1 MAIGRITYPDKVD
14 YRQEGQDDRYKITA
28 ENMNEIKKTFND
40 SAEGIE
46 KAMNDVE
53 QDIKKSE
60 ELRTNLTKQA
70 NDMQVQLTASIGKAG
85 KYKIE
90 DGKLYLTDANGS
102 FGEGI
107 ELPAQSSVFIDGV
120 VQGTLNLN
128 TTRDSSANKV
138 AVQLLDA
145 NGNALMT
152 ETLASQVYTKD
163 GLTMQSLLNEA
174 VFVLE
179 ESNGVTH
186 CGDYE
191 RYIKFLADQQKEKDE
206 NKEVTV

>member
-28 ENMNEIKKTFND
+28 ENMNEIKRTFND

-53 QDIKKSE
+53 QDIKKSD

-107 ELPAQSSVFIDGV
+107 ELPAQTSAFVDGI
-120 VQGTLNLN
+120 VQGTINLN

-138 AVQLLDA
+138 AVQLLDV

-152 ETLASQVYTKD
+152 ETLASQVYTKE
-163 GLTMQSLLNEA
+163 GLTMESILNDA
-174 VFVLE
+174 LFILE
-179 ESNGVTH
+179 ENGGETI

-191 RYIKFLADQQKEKDE
+191 AYVEHQSLNEESEDE
-206 NKEVTV
+206 TV

>member
-1 MAIGRITYPDKVD
+1 MAIGRISYEDKID
-14 YRQEGQDDRYKITA
+14 YQKQGQDDRYKVTA
-28 ENMNEIKKTFND
+28 KDMNEIKEVFNN
-40 SAEGIE
+40 SAEAIE
-46 KAMNDVE
+46 RNVE
-53 QDIKKSE
+53 DTEKLQVKLDDAIN
-60 ELRTNLTKQA
+60 RT
-70 NDMQVQLTASIGKAG
+70 GH
-85 KYKIE
+85 YKIE
-90 DGKLYLTDANGS
+90 DGKIYFEQIDGS

-128 TTRDSSANKV
+128 TSRDSSVNKV

-163 GLTMQSLLNEA
+163 GLSMENILNDA
-174 VFVLE
+174 IFVLE

-191 RYIKFLADQQKEKDE
+191 RYIKFLADQQKAKDE

>member
-28 ENMNEIKKTFND
+28 ENMNEIKRTFND
-40 SAEGIE
+40 SAEAIE
-46 KAMNDVE
+46 KNVE
-53 QDIKKSE
+53 DTEKLQVKLDDAIN
-60 ELRTNLTKQA
+60 RT
-70 NDMQVQLTASIGKAG
+70 GH
-85 KYKIE
+85 YKIE
-90 DGKLYLTDANGS
+90 DGKIYFEQIDGS

-107 ELPAQSSVFIDGV
+107 ELPAQTSAFVDGV

-145 NGNALMT
+145 SGNALMT

-163 GLTMQSLLNEA
+163 GLTMETILNDSL
-174 VFVLE
+174 FILE
-179 ESNGVTH
+179 ENGGETV

-191 RYIKFLADQQKEKDE
+191 AYVAYLAEQQSTNEESEDE
-206 NKEVTV
+206 TL